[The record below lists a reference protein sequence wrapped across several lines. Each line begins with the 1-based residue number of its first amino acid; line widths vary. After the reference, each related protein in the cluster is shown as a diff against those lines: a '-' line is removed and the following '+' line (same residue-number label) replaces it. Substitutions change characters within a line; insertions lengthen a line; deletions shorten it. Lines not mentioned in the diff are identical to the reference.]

1 MLELLSD
8 SQSGTSLWV
17 ALSFVLFAVFAFK
30 MGRKSV
36 LGGLDAR
43 IDEVKSEIDNAERL
57 RVEAQEL
64 LAQYQR
70 KQRDTE
76 KEAGDMV
83 KRAKEQAKLLR
94 KTAETDLSEL
104 MDRREV
110 QLTERLRRLEESA
123 IAEIQNHAADL
134 AVAATTEMII
144 QTLDEKTN
152 AALNEDSIKSLS
164 KHLN

>member
-1 MLELLSD
+1 MIELLSHD
-8 SQSGTSLWV
+8 TALWV
-17 ALSFVLFAVFAFK
+17 AISFAIFVAFAFK
-30 MGRKSV
+30 VGRKSV
-36 LGGLDAR
+36 IRGLDAK
-43 IDEVKSEIDNAERL
+43 IEEIKTEIETAERL

-70 KQRDTE
+70 KQRDAE
-76 KEAGDMV
+76 QEASEIL
-83 KRAKEQAKLLR
+83 KKAKEQAKQLTQ
-94 KTAETDLSEL
+94 TAETDLSEL
-104 MDRREV
+104 MARRET
-110 QLTERLRRLEESA
+110 QLTERLRRLEENA

-152 AALNEDSIKSLS
+152 AKLNEETIKSLS

>member
-1 MLELLSD
+1 MMDILAHD
-8 SQSGTSLWV
+8 THIWV
-17 ALSFVLFAVFAFK
+17 TISFVLFAAFAFK
-30 MGRKSV
+30 LGRKSV

-43 IDEVKSEIDNAERL
+43 INDVKSEIDNAERL

-70 KQRDTE
+70 KQRDAE
-76 KEAGDMV
+76 KEADEIV

-104 MDRREV
+104 MERREV
-110 QLTERLRRLEESA
+110 QLTERLHRLEESA

-134 AVAATTEMII
+134 AVAATTEMIV

-164 KHLN
+164 KNLN

>member
-1 MLELLSD
+1 MMDLLAHD
-8 SQSGTSLWV
+8 TGIWV
-17 ALSFVLFAVFAFK
+17 AISFVLFAFVAFK
-30 MGRKSV
+30 LGRSSI

-43 IDEVKSEIDNAERL
+43 IEEVKSEIENAERL

-70 KQRDTE
+70 KQRDAE
-76 KEAGDMV
+76 KEA
-83 KRAKEQAKLLR
+83 KTLIKTAKDQASQIQ

-104 MDRREV
+104 MARRET
-110 QLTERLRRLEESA
+110 QLSERLQRLEENA

-134 AVAATTEMII
+134 AIAATTEMII

-152 AALNEDSIKSLS
+152 EGLNADSIKSLG

>member
-1 MLELLSD
+1 MLDLLTHD
-8 SQSGTSLWV
+8 TSLWV
-17 ALSFVLFAVFAFK
+17 AISFVLFVFIAFK
-30 MGRKSV
+30 LGRKSIV
-36 LGGLDAR
+36 SGLDSR
-43 IDEVKSEIDNAERL
+43 INEIKTEIDTAERL

-70 KQRDTE
+70 KQRDAE
-76 KEAGDMV
+76 QEAQDIL
-83 KRAKEQAKLLR
+83 KKAKNQAKQLT

-104 MDRREV
+104 MARREV

-123 IAEIQNHAADL
+123 IAEIQSHAADL
-134 AVAATTEMII
+134 AVAATTEMIV

-152 AALNEDSIKSLS
+152 AKLNEDTINSLS

>member
-1 MLELLSD
+1 MLDLLSD
-8 SQSGTSLWV
+8 NYHGTGIWV
-17 ALSFVLFAVFAFK
+17 TISFLVFAAFAFK
-30 MGRKSV
+30 LGRQSI
-36 LGGLDAR
+36 LDGLDSR
-43 IDEVKSEIDNAERL
+43 INEVKSEIETAERL

-70 KQRDTE
+70 KQRDAE
-76 KEAGDMV
+76 KESKEIV
-83 KRAKEQAKLLR
+83 KQAKSQAKQLR
-94 KTAETDLSEL
+94 KSAESDLAEL
-104 MDRREV
+104 MDRREA
-110 QLTERLRRLEESA
+110 QLTDRLHRLEEGA

-152 AALNEDSIKSLS
+152 ATLNENVIQSLS

>member
-1 MLELLSD
+1 MLDLLAHD
-8 SQSGTSLWV
+8 TGLWV
-17 ALSFVLFAVFAFK
+17 TISFIVFAFIAFK
-30 MGRKSV
+30 LGRKSV

-43 IDEVKSEIDNAERL
+43 IEEVKSEIENAERL

-70 KQRDTE
+70 KHRDAE
-76 KEAGDMV
+76 KEAKEMID
-83 KRAKEQAKLLR
+83 RASKQADQLR
-94 KTAETDLSEL
+94 KTAETDLAEL
-104 MDRREV
+104 MERREA
-110 QLTERLRRLEESA
+110 QLAERMRRLEENA

-152 AALNEDSIKSLS
+152 ASLNEESIKSLS

>member
-1 MLELLSD
+1 MMELLAHD
-8 SQSGTSLWV
+8 TGLWV
-17 ALSFVLFAVFAFK
+17 AISFALFVFIAFK
-30 MGRKSV
+30 LGRKSV

-43 IDEVKSEIDNAERL
+43 IEEVKTEIENAERL

-70 KQRDTE
+70 KQRDAE
-76 KEAGDMV
+76 KEAKEMV
-83 KRAKEQAKLLR
+83 AHAKEQAKQIR
-94 KTAETDLSEL
+94 KIAETDLSEL
-104 MDRREV
+104 MARREA
-110 QLTERLRRLEESA
+110 QLTERLRRLEENA

-152 AALNEDSIKSLS
+152 ADLNEESIKSLS
-164 KHLN
+164 KYLN

>member
-1 MLELLSD
+1 MLDLLAHD
-8 SQSGTSLWV
+8 TGLWV
-17 ALSFVLFAVFAFK
+17 TISFVLFAAFAFK

-43 IDEVKSEIDNAERL
+43 IEEVKSEIENAERL

-70 KQRDTE
+70 KHRDAE
-76 KEAGDMV
+76 KEAQEMID
-83 KRAKEQAKLLR
+83 RAGKQAEQLR
-94 KTAETDLSEL
+94 KNAETDLAEL
-104 MDRREV
+104 MQRREV
-110 QLTERLRRLEESA
+110 QLAERLRRLEENA

-152 AALNEDSIKSLS
+152 AGLNEESIKSLS